1 MTMRYERC
9 FNAAIKALE
18 RLDSVRYMWNGPI
31 IQAVVFLREATGPQP
46 DAAPDAG
53 ATSGRE
59 VPAAA
64 PVAAP
69 LPEEKQIGEWLWWG
83 RAEMLPD
90 GPPVKPGTKLYAF
103 DTRGTWTFNLPPL
116 PQGEPR
122 K

>member
-1 MTMRYERC
+1 MRYERC

-53 ATSGRE
+53 APSGRE

-69 LPEEKQIGEWLWWG
+69 LPE
-83 RAEMLPD
+83 A
-90 GPPVKPGTKLYAF
+90 
-103 DTRGTWTFNLPPL
+103 LPPEDEQL
-116 PQGEPR
+116 RSLRAFMGDSFVDNNRELIDRAIADLKRTGPQGDR
-122 K
+122 T